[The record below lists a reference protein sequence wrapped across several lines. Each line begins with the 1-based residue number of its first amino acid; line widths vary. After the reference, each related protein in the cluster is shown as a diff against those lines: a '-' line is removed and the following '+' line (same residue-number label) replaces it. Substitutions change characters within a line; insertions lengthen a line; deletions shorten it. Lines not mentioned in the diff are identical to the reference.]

1 MSSWLG
7 HFVSLSITVWPHA
20 NCQPQLGLG
29 CKYTLSW
36 YNANTYFNTTNTN
49 QLILPISER
58 TMLVS
63 DSSLATKQN
72 WLQDPIG
79 EM

>member
-7 HFVSLSITVWPHA
+7 HFVSLSITVLPHV

-36 YNANTYFNTTNTN
+36 YNANTYFNTTK

-63 DSSLATKQN
+63 DSRLPTKQN
-72 WLQDPIG
+72 WLPDPIG
-79 EM
+79 EI